1 MGVIFVQGY
10 SPKSFAAHHGSSI
23 FVYHQNAVADFR
35 AKVLAPFFAEMAKQ
49 TFFTGKPLQFN
60 MAQFIKQSDA
70 LAGTQLGY
78 TINNLYPADSVGLF
92 SVNYATKFDSKLTDE

>member
-1 MGVIFVQGY
+1 
-10 SPKSFAAHHGSSI
+10 
-23 FVYHQNAVADFR
+23 VYHQTAVAEFR

-49 TFFTGKPLQFN
+49 SFFTGKPLQFN
-60 MAQFIKQSDA
+60 QAQFIKQIDT

-92 SVNYATKFDSKLTDE
+92 TVAYSTKYDAKLTDE